1 MNICEYLGLKPNQ
14 EFKINSELCKYRF
27 SEVDRLEYYN
37 SNLGEW
43 RFCGNIEVLSRILH
57 DSDLIKAVE
66 SNVDIGL
73 SDHDTVMLNG
83 LNKMNGSKVV
93 KIERDVKYE
102 NEYDEHGGEEINFF
116 FENDRRLGLSC
127 CNIKLDF
134 LKKCDCEKFEVKCE
148 NDGCVKV
155 WGIRE

>member
-43 RFCGNIEVLSRILH
+43 RFCGNIEILSKILH
-57 DSDLIKAVE
+57 DDSLIEVVE
-66 SNVDIGL
+66 SKVNIGL
-73 SDHDTVMLNG
+73 SYHDIVILNG
-83 LNKMNGSKVV
+83 LARMNKSKIVMIFRNFECEDGRIRFMFENGKNL
-93 KIERDVKYE
+93 ILLFYDVKL
-102 NEYDEHGGEEINFF
+102 NF
-116 FENDRRLGLSC
+116 L
-127 CNIKLDF
+127 LDF
-134 LKKCDCEKFEVKCE
+134 DYEKFEVKCE
-148 NDGCVKV
+148 DDGCVKV